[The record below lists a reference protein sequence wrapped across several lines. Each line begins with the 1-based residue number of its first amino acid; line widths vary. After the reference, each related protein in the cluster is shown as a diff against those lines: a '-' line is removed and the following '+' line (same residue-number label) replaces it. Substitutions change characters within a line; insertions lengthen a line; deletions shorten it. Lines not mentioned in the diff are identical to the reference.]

1 MNDSQ
6 TQAMKFFYPVS
17 FDYHRGWGGYDR
29 LFSPAIPSR
38 IGSQLTD
45 AISKGIRDLDPDRLK
60 AAIEMLSNS
69 HTKYL
74 SQAGRGEDVVCFPTE
89 QAAEG
94 AILLQNVL
102 ADLTKAENSV

>member
-6 TQAMKFFYPVS
+6 KEAVKFFYPVS

-29 LFSPAIPSR
+29 LFSPSIPSR
-38 IGSQLTD
+38 IGTPLTD
-45 AISKGIRDLDPDRLK
+45 AISKGLKDLDRDKLK

-69 HTKYL
+69 HMKYL
-74 SQAGRGEDVVCFPTE
+74 PQAGRGEDVVCFPTE

-94 AILLQNVL
+94 AVLLQNVL
-102 ADLTKAENSV
+102 SDLEK